1 VITALAVENYRSL
14 RRLVLP
20 LGRLNVV
27 TGANGTGKSS
37 LYRALRLLADS
48 ARNGAVAALAREGGL
63 PSTLWA
69 GPEHL
74 GGSVRRGEHP
84 IQGTVRGGPVSLR
97 LGFAGDDFGYA
108 VDFGLPTPTVGEDR
122 DHGSAFNLDPEIKRE
137 SLWAGPFLRPA
148 ALLMER
154 GGGGARIRDG
164 DGQWQDGGHVLQ
176 PFDSMLSEFADPER
190 APELLALRER
200 MRAWRFY
207 DHLRTDADAPARR
220 VQIGTRTPILHP
232 EGADLA
238 AALQTIREIGAKGE
252 LDDAIEL
259 AFPGSRVE
267 IINADGRFEIAFRQH
282 GLLRPL
288 SGAELSDGTLRYL
301 LWVAALLTPRPPEL
315 LVLNEPETSLHPD
328 LLPALANLV
337 VTAAEDAQVI
347 VVTHSR
353 PFVASLEAFADDL
366 HTIELVKDRG
376 ATTIAGQRPLD
387 EPPWK
392 WASR

>member
-1 VITALAVENYRSL
+1 MLTSLAVENYRSL
-14 RRLVLP
+14 RRLVMP
-20 LGRLNVV
+20 LRGLNVV

-37 LYRALRLLADS
+37 LYRALRLLADAS
-48 ARNGAVAALAREGGL
+48 RNGAVAALAREGGL
-63 PSTLWA
+63 QSTLWA
-69 GPEHL
+69 GPEH
-74 GGSVRRGEHP
+74 VRKDRP
-84 IQGTVRGGPVSLR
+84 VQGTVRTGPIALR
-97 LGFAGDDFGYA
+97 MGFASEDYGYA
-108 VDFGLPTPTVGEDR
+108 VDFGLPIPTKGVHNEP
-122 DHGSAFNLDPEIKRE
+122 SAFNLDPEIKRE
-137 SLWAGPFLRPA
+137 ALWAGPFLRPA
-148 ALLMER
+148 ALLVER

-164 DGQWQDGGHVLQ
+164 DGRWQDTGHVLQ
-176 PFDSMLSEFADPER
+176 PFDSMLSEFADPQR

-207 DHLRTDADAPARR
+207 DHLRTDADAPARQA
-220 VQIGTRTPILHP
+220 QIGTRTTILGP

-238 AALQTIREIGAKGE
+238 AALQTIREIGAKGA
-252 LDDAIEL
+252 LDEAIEL

-267 IINADGRFEIAFRQH
+267 IVNAAGRFEVAFRQH

-337 VTAAEDAQVI
+337 VTAAKDTQVI

-353 PFVASLEAFADDL
+353 PFVASLEALADDL
-366 HTIELVKDRG
+366 HTTELIKDHG
-376 ATTIAGQRPLD
+376 ATTIANQRPLD

-392 WASR
+392 WPTR